1 MIRQYGFRQ
10 LMLMLTDRNTFVMRE
25 GERYFFATIVK

>member
-10 LMLMLTDRNTFVMRE
+10 LMLMLTDDKCFVMRQ
-25 GERYFFATIVK
+25 GERYFFATIAR